1 MFKTTALNSVAN
13 EYVDK
18 DVGTSTPG
26 TRLEE
31 ADRNITQ
38 DELVALVERSLQVL
52 DATGVKRIQAAR
64 AAFLN
69 GVAAQSM
76 VDTGGVNTKVLT
88 PISGASGYVFGE
100 SYAQLTGAAFMFKN
114 DTTNTGAT
122 TVNVGQTAG
131 TLLGVKDLTQAGGVA
146 FVGGELIAGSYNL
159 IIYDLANDRF
169 EIVTIESFT
178 VPRNHIDG
186 LIMSNGTDTEHD
198 IDIGIGEAADFTNAY
213 LMKLTA
219 AMTKQIDVAWAVGD
233 NEGGMFTG
241 SVAVDTWY
249 HVYMIRKDSD
259 GSIDFGFDTSLTAS
273 NAPAGYSNY
282 SYIGSVFTNGSSNI
296 IGFIQDGDDFWWLD
310 SVLDVA
316 ADATLTS
323 TQKLYTLSVPPV
335 PCKIILTGGGED
347 ADAFSIYIQDK
358 AMTDFSPA
366 GRVGAAKFGQ
376 VLGRSDLTTDTTAG
390 ASTFRVRSTDSQVAV
405 RANAAIA
412 TFSIMTHGWVDR
424 RGKDAQL

>member
-1 MFKTTALNSVAN
+1 MFKTTALDSVAN
-13 EYVDK
+13 KYVDK

-38 DELVALVERSLQVL
+38 DELVASVESSGQVL
-52 DATGVKRIQAAR
+52 DATGVKRTQLTR
-64 AAFLN
+64 AMFLN
-69 GVAAQSM
+69 GAGAQSM
-76 VDTGGVNTKVLT
+76 VDTGSADAKVLT
-88 PISGASGYVFGE
+88 PISGASGFVFGE

-114 DTTNTGAT
+114 DIANTSAT

-131 TLLGVKDLTQAGGVA
+131 TLLGVKNLTQADGVA

-178 VPRNHIDG
+178 APRGHIDG

-198 IDIGIGEAADFTNAY
+198 IDIGIGEATDFTGAY

-219 AMTKQIDVAWAVGD
+219 GMTKQIDVAWAVGD

-241 SVAVDTWY
+241 SVAIDTWY

-282 SYIGSVFTNGSSNI
+282 RRIGSVLTDGSSNI
-296 IGFIQDGDDFWWLD
+296 LQSIQIGDLFQWLD
-310 SVLDVA
+310 PPLDVSA
-316 ADATLTS
+316 VTGTAEQNL
-323 TQKLYTLSVPPV
+323 TLSVPLGV
-335 PCKIILTGGGED
+335 NVLARMQAT
-347 ADAFSIYIQDK
+347 ADGAIRVYFRTPGTIDK
-358 AMTDFSPA
+358 AVSVTVSPLATAYLGTINNFEIMTDTLSSI
-366 GRVGAAKFGQ
+366 KS
-376 VLGRSDLTTDTTAG
+376 RSDANQTMYLVTTG
-390 ASTFRVRSTDSQVAV
+390 WFDS
-405 RANAAIA
+405 
-412 TFSIMTHGWVDR
+412 
-424 RGKDAQL
+424 RGKDA